1 VGSAAQTARSTSAAR
16 LRGLRWAI
24 GKSVGRQC
32 APSRV
37 FGLSTLSARGSDDEI
52 GDITRLL
59 ADEPVLASGNSR
71 MFPVDAR
78 TARVAE
84 TDIVMGTGIGQSE
97 QLQDAIDQAVA
108 AAMVSWPIN
117 AEGLPTVP
125 SLAVMFFSS
134 QYAQQ
139 GLGRVLPCLLRT
151 FATTGG
157 KPWKIGVSVVG
168 CSAAGFD
175 LEDKDTPAVSVT
187 LIQGNLLTVV
197 PFCAGDEAAGW
208 SEADWS
214 YKAGLKGLYD
224 GISTSMV
231 LLGHPSSEATT
242 ERALQH
248 LDSAYPMSNKLGGIA
263 GAAPGSDLQDRC
275 VIFRKGTGVLNKK
288 GKLLY
293 GEDKNA
299 AKYSTSD
306 DLFFDGGSWRRSG
319 LVGAAISGLSLDTV
333 CLEPGG
339 DGVKTALAKVAATK
353 SIKKE
358 DSLFVVGGLAF
369 ADEQGA
375 AMLAPPHSEGV
386 RKALK
391 NTLNSPVA
399 ATILE
404 KVLLSRESPDD
415 FSISVQLA
423 TSACSLST
431 LYGADAGEM
440 GELSDDELAAIE
452 SYTQDTLITSAGQI
466 LTIPKYEGPQKRSGG
481 GGGGRKK
488 GNRR

>member
-1 VGSAAQTARSTSAAR
+1 MSMLNGRMLNGVGLRTAGVSVLVLLYVVPLHAFAPLCASSVGSQRSEVGKLTSHCP
-16 LRGLRWAI
+16 RWAAHKLETPAC
-24 GKSVGRQC
+24 GLEAR
-32 APSRV
+32 ARAY
-37 FGLSTLSARGSDDEI
+37 GLSTLAARGSDDEI

-59 ADEPVLASGNSR
+59 ADEPVVVSGNQR
-71 MFPVDAR
+71 MFPVNAR
-78 TARVAE
+78 SARVAE

-108 AAMVSWPIN
+108 AAMVNWPIN

-125 SLAVMFFSS
+125 SLAMMFFSS

-157 KPWKIGVSVVG
+157 KPWKVGVSVVG

-208 SEADWS
+208 SEADWG

-224 GISTSMV
+224 DTTTSMV
-231 LLGHPSSEATT
+231 LLGHPSSEAAT

-248 LDSAYPMSNKLGGIA
+248 LSNAYPMSNKLGGIA
-263 GAAPGSDLQDRC
+263 GAAPASELDDRC

-293 GEDKNA
+293 GADKNA

-306 DLFFDGGSWRRSG
+306 DLFFDGGTWRRSG
-319 LVGAAISGLSLDTV
+319 LVGLSLSLSV
-333 CLEPGG
+333 SHVRIVSGACSSSLSI
-339 DGVKTALAKVAATK
+339 ALAL
-353 SIKKE
+353 SCSRCR
-358 DSLFVVGGLAF
+358 SLFIGCVGLCLF
-369 ADEQGA
+369 
-375 AMLAPPHSEGV
+375 LLYSSTCHSASV
-386 RKALK
+386 Y
-391 NTLNSPVA
+391 
-399 ATILE
+399 
-404 KVLLSRESPDD
+404 LLR
-415 FSISVQLA
+415 VHMCA
-423 TSACSLST
+423 
-431 LYGADAGEM
+431 Y
-440 GELSDDELAAIE
+440 
-452 SYTQDTLITSAGQI
+452 
-466 LTIPKYEGPQKRSGG
+466 
-481 GGGGRKK
+481 
-488 GNRR
+488 